1 MHFYDRHAMRGT
13 PMTCMLTG
21 YKPEGYMAT
30 REAHERGPRER
41 YVYSMHVL
49 EGFITPAEEEQLE
62 PFYKLLESRVGVS
75 EVNNSEI

>member
-1 MHFYDRHAMRGT
+1 MHSYDRHAMRGT

-21 YKPEGYMAT
+21 YKPEGYMAA
-30 REAHERGPRER
+30 REA
-41 YVYSMHVL
+41 
-49 EGFITPAEEEQLE
+49 FITPAEEEQLE

>member
-1 MHFYDRHAMRGT
+1 
-13 PMTCMLTG
+13 
-21 YKPEGYMAT
+21 
-30 REAHERGPRER
+30 
-41 YVYSMHVL
+41 MHVL